1 MLFLTAFG
9 VGYLMTRSFGLAW
22 TWIEFGGLYPT
33 EWTFYLDAFIAQ
45 MVPSLALVLLLA
57 LVSHAMVAGAVK
69 RYSRLVDPGNEYRDL
84 LRSIKTIDDLEDED
98 RLEQIKQHPELRDF
112 LMGFKNRMA
121 AREKQILEREKR
133 GGAGRESGP
142 GGNLP
147 AEGAVLVSAI
157 NNGKAAFAKEL
168 ALTIPEL
175 KQIERAVR
183 EQLSH
188 DAPDA
193 GQLETLRSRVERI
206 VADLGA
212 RTPELRRDTRA
223 CADGARE
230 IESLLTEIKNAAVA
244 SKPAAPNTAA
254 LDAALQQFETLAG
267 ELASLGEETRRVAIA
282 SALEASGGAP
292 EGESIK
298 VADALRTIATRFKTL
313 ATQWKQTAP
322 ALKSGV
328 ESIHNATASN
338 AAGATLAAA
347 AGTAVSKVQR
357 WSERIVALEEQIQDL
372 ERAAGVESVE
382 PSREWGETSLDDA
395 AFETAGASQPVMQE
409 APPAE
414 SPAAD
419 AEPLAA
425 PMELEARG
433 GPAQP
438 APVEEPVSE
447 PILEETPEP
456 VVEETPEPVVEETPE
471 PELAAAPEVEP
482 EPAAESFEPMTH
494 EVPAAE
500 EEEAQFADIPGFEK
514 ERRVFNERPVQA
526 APEESSTDGLE
537 VEQSDDATLEE
548 TAAAEGDATG
558 DAGSH
563 DDGFLTGPRGEDK
576 PKQKQGKSPAGAG
589 AQADV
594 SRVATMEDESP
605 VYDLDADA
613 IDLYALGAVDYVEGV
628 HA

>member
-1 MLFLTAFG
+1 
-9 VGYLMTRSFGLAW
+9 
-22 TWIEFGGLYPT
+22 
-33 EWTFYLDAFIAQ
+33 
-45 MVPSLALVLLLA
+45 
-57 LVSHAMVAGAVK
+57 
-69 RYSRLVDPGNEYRDL
+69 
-84 LRSIKTIDDLEDED
+84 
-98 RLEQIKQHPELRDF
+98 
-112 LMGFKNRMA
+112 
-121 AREKQILEREKR
+121 
-133 GGAGRESGP
+133 
-142 GGNLP
+142 
-147 AEGAVLVSAI
+147 
-157 NNGKAAFAKEL
+157 
-168 ALTIPEL
+168 
-175 KQIERAVR
+175 
-183 EQLSH
+183 
-188 DAPDA
+188 
-193 GQLETLRSRVERI
+193 
-206 VADLGA
+206 
-212 RTPELRRDTRA
+212 
-223 CADGARE
+223 
-230 IESLLTEIKNAAVA
+230 VA

-456 VVEETPEPVVEETPE
+456 VVEETPEP
-471 PELAAAPEVEP
+471 ELAAAPEVEP